1 MLPPHLEFEER
12 LFVSGYKLVAGV
24 DEAGRGPL
32 AGPVSAAA
40 VILDP
45 SDVPE
50 GLDDSK
56 ALTAPDRE
64 ALYGL
69 IMLKALAIGIGF
81 ASVGEIDRINIRQAT
96 FAAMRRAVGALAQR
110 PTYLLIDGND
120 PPSSLPCP
128 ADALVKGDAL
138 SVSIAAAS
146 IVAKVTRDRLMVRLH
161 DQHPGYGFALHK
173 GYATS
178 AHREAIRRLGPSSS
192 HRRTFCTC
200 REALENAAA
209 ANEA

>member
-1 MLPPHLEFEER
+1 MPPHFRFEDR
-12 LFVSGYKLVAGV
+12 LMAGGYGLVAGV

-40 VILDP
+40 VIVDP
-45 SDVPE
+45 CDVPE

-56 ALTAPDRE
+56 VLTATQRE
-64 ALYGL
+64 ALFEQ
-69 IMLKALAIGIGF
+69 IMAKALAVGIGL
-81 ASVGEIDRINIRQAT
+81 ASVAEIDRINIRQAT
-96 FAAMRRAVGALAQR
+96 LAAMRRAIGALARR
-110 PTYLLIDGND
+110 PAYLLVDGND
-120 PPSSLPCP
+120 PPPSVSCP
-128 ADALVKGDAL
+128 VEAIVKGDSL

-192 HRRTFCTC
+192 HRQTFCTC
-200 REALENAAA
+200 RKALEAAELP
-209 ANEA
+209 NEA

>member
-1 MLPPHLEFEER
+1 M
-12 LFVSGYKLVAGV
+12 

-45 SDVPE
+45 SNVPE

-56 ALTAPDRE
+56 ALSVAQRE
-64 ALYGL
+64 ALYEL
-69 IMLKALAIGIGF
+69 IMAKALAIGIGL
-81 ASVGEIDRINIRQAT
+81 ASVAEIDRINIRQAT
-96 FAAMRRAVGALAQR
+96 FAAMRRAVGALAHR
-110 PTYLLIDGND
+110 PSYLLVDGND
-120 PPSSLPCP
+120 PPPSMCCP
-128 ADALVKGDAL
+128 ADALVKGDA
-138 SVSIAAAS
+138 SSISIAAAS
-146 IVAKVTRDRLMVRLH
+146 ILAKVTRDRLMVRLH

-178 AHREAIRRLGPSSS
+178 VHREAIRRLGPSTS

-200 REALENAAA
+200 REALEEAQT

>member
-69 IMLKALAIGIGF
+69 IMAKAVAIGIGF

-120 PPSSLPCP
+120 PPLLAAVPGRCLGQGRRAVRVHRGSLHRGQGNARP
-128 ADALVKGDAL
+128 ADGAIARPASRLRFRPAQGLCDLGASRGDPPARAFL
-138 SVSIAAAS
+138 LAPPH
-146 IVAKVTRDRLMVRLH
+146 LLH
-161 DQHPGYGFALHK
+161 LPR
-173 GYATS
+173 S
-178 AHREAIRRLGPSSS
+178 ARERRSG
-192 HRRTFCTC
+192 
-200 REALENAAA
+200 
-209 ANEA
+209 